1 MSRFAIRTPYF
12 IVVVALIVA
21 VIGGAALARM
31 PVDMFPTINIPMVV
45 VATFYNGMPPEQI
58 ESDITSRFE
67 RQFTL
72 ASGIEHIESRSLPGA
87 SVIRVYFQP
96 GSNSDSAVATISNL
110 AMAQLRRLP
119 PGTLPPVVLKFDASS
134 LPVCLV
140 TVGGQGFNQTQLRD
154 LAQFRV
160 RNQMAS
166 VAGASVPQPFG
177 GGYRQIMVYAD
188 PYRLEAHS
196 LSLMDVVRTVNRSNL
211 ILPAGDLPIGTLDYN
226 IYTNSQLPSIE
237 DINRLPIKVVGQ
249 SIVRVGD
256 IGYAKDSRQIQTS
269 VVRVNSK
276 PSVYTPVLKQGGD
289 TNTIAVVDGVR
300 NVVGHL
306 VDVPKNL
313 VANVLFDQ
321 SRFVKTAIRTL
332 LDEGAIGLFLTS
344 LMILIFL
351 GSMRATVAVFFSIP
365 LSVLATFMAL
375 SFGGGTVNSM
385 VLGGLALAL
394 SRLIDN
400 SVVVLENIYRHLE
413 MGETPQ
419 AAAEKGGRE
428 VALPVLAAT
437 LTTAVVFFPVTFLY
451 GVSRFLFS
459 ALALAVVLALF
470 ASFAVA
476 MTIVPLF
483 CARFIKAAAHH
494 GTPSSEQ
501 PVEVELES
509 KHNRWR
515 LGERLNIWFNDRFES
530 FLRGY
535 DRLVG
540 AALRH
545 AWMTVGICGTSFA
558 ASLFLFPLLGL
569 SFFPR
574 TDAGMFVINV
584 KAPSGTRLA
593 VTEREAAKVEALIR
607 QTIPARDLGVILSN
621 IGVTP
626 GFSSIYTSNSA
637 QHTAFVQVGLK
648 EDHET
653 GSYEYMARLK
663 RKIADELPELNTY
676 FQSGGMVDAVL
687 NLGLPAPIDVQVA
700 GTNLAASHAVA
711 RKLASQIQR
720 FPDVADVYIPQDI
733 DYPALKLNIDRTRA
747 SELGLDQQEVVGN
760 VITALSSNQMIA
772 PSYWIDPKTGQDYM
786 LTVQYT
792 EGQVKSLA
800 DLRAIPLR
808 AAASLLPTRLDT
820 ISSLSRTTAPTEV
833 DHYQIRRVMDVYVRP
848 LGEEIGGIA
857 DRIDK
862 IIAQTQIPE
871 GLNVTLR
878 GMVQGMRASFRSFA
892 LGLTLSV
899 VLLYLILVA
908 QFRSFVDPFLILLAV
923 PPGLTGV
930 LLILWLTGT
939 TLDVMSLM
947 GVVMLTGIAV
957 SNSILIVEFTRQL
970 RDQGMQVA
978 EAVAMACRVRLR
990 PVLMTSLATIIGLL
1004 PMALKLG
1011 EGSESYA
1018 PLARALL
1025 GGLTLSVALT
1035 VFLVPAAYLLVYGR
1049 KDAPARA

>member
-1 MSRFAIRTPYF
+1 MARFAVKTPYF

-21 VIGGAALARM
+21 VIGGVALARM
-31 PVDMFPTINIPMVV
+31 PVDMFPSINIPMVV
-45 VATFYNGMPPEQI
+45 VATFFNGMPPEQI

-110 AMAQLRRLP
+110 ALAQLRRLP

-140 TVGGQGFNQTQLRD
+140 TVGGRGFNETQLRD
-154 LAQFRV
+154 LAQFSV

-166 VAGASVPQPFG
+166 VPGASVPQPFG
-177 GGYRQIMVYAD
+177 GGYRQIMVYAN
-188 PYRLEAHS
+188 PYKLEAHD

-211 ILPAGDLPIGTLDYN
+211 ILPAGDVPIGSLDYN
-226 IYTNSQLPSIE
+226 IYTNSQLPNIE
-237 DINRLPIKVVGQ
+237 EIDQLPIKVVGQ
-249 SIVRVGD
+249 SIVRLSDVAH
-256 IGYAKDSRQIQTS
+256 AKDSHQIQTN
-269 VVRVNSK
+269 VVRVNGK
-276 PSVYTPVLKQGGD
+276 RAVYTPVLKQGGD
-289 TNTIAVVDGVR
+289 TNTIAVVEGVR
-300 NVVGHL
+300 TVVQHL
-306 VDVPKNL
+306 VDVPHNL
-313 VANVLFDQ
+313 VTTILFDQ

-351 GSMRATVAVFFSIP
+351 GSWRATIAVFFSIP

-413 MGETPQ
+413 MGEKPET
-419 AAAEKGGRE
+419 AAEKGGSE

-459 ALALAVVLALF
+459 ALALAVVLALC
-470 ASFAVA
+470 ASYAVA
-476 MTIVPLF
+476 MTVVPLF
-483 CARFIKAAAHH
+483 CARFIKTASHH
-494 GTPSSEQ
+494 GTPSSEE
-501 PVEVELES
+501 PAEVNLES

-515 LGERLNIWFNDRFES
+515 LSERFNLWFNDRFES
-530 FLRGY
+530 FLRLY

-540 AALRH
+540 GALRRP
-545 AWMTVGICGTSFA
+545 WITVGWCTVSFV
-558 ASLFLFPLLGL
+558 ASLGLFPLLGL

-574 TDAGMFVINV
+574 TDAGMFVINL
-584 KAPSGTRLA
+584 KAPSGSRIS
-593 VTEREAAKVEALIR
+593 VTEREVAKVERLIR
-607 QTIPARDLGVILSN
+607 QIIPTSDLGVILSN

-626 GFSSIYTSNSA
+626 DFSAIYTSNSA
-637 QHTAFVQVGLK
+637 QHMAFVQVGLK
-648 EDHET
+648 EQHAV
-653 GSYEYMARLK
+653 GSYEYMARVK
-663 RKIADELPELNTY
+663 RRIAEELPELNTY
-676 FQSGGMVDAVL
+676 FQSGGLVDAVL

-700 GTNLAASHAVA
+700 GSNLTAAHATA
-711 RKLASQIQR
+711 LRLASEIQR
-720 FPDVADVYIPQDI
+720 IPEVADVYIPQDI
-733 DYPALKLNIDRTRA
+733 DYPALELNVDRTRA

-760 VITALSSNQMIA
+760 VITALTSNQMIA

-808 AAASLLPTRLDT
+808 ASSSLLPTRLDT
-820 ISSLSRTTAPTEV
+820 ISSLTRTEGPTEV
-833 DHYQIRRVMDVYVRP
+833 DHYQIRRVMDIYVRP

-862 IIAQTQIPE
+862 VIAQTKIPE

-892 LGLTLSV
+892 LGLSLSV

-908 QFRSFVDPFLILLAV
+908 QFRSFIDPLLILLAV

-930 LLILWLTGT
+930 LLTLWLTGT
-939 TLDVMSLM
+939 TLNVMSLM

-970 RDQGMQVA
+970 REQGMQVR

-1035 VFLVPAAYLLVYGR
+1035 VFLVPAAYVLVYGG
-1049 KDAPARA
+1049 KNAPA